1 VTRDKAKGV
10 RYLEFLKREIDLQA
24 AYFKGRA
31 VSQLHWGGGTP
42 TFLDDDQIFDL
53 MAYIR
58 AHFDLVEDADGEY
71 GIEIDPRTVDGNRVG
86 QLRLAGFNRL
96 SLGIQDFEPEVQ
108 KAVNRVQSYES
119 TREVIDAARAAG
131 FRSVSV
137 DLIYGLPHQTLATI
151 ANTLRQ
157 VVELS
162 PDRISIYNY
171 AHLPD
176 RFTPQQRIN
185 IVDLPGA
192 DQKLLILKA
201 CIEMLADAGYV
212 YIGMDHFAK
221 PTDELAIAQAAGT
234 LHRNFQGYSTFADC
248 DMVAMGITSISQVGN
263 IYCQN
268 TKSMDAYE
276 EALSRG
282 VLPIERGVA
291 IDEDDRIRKAVIMAL
306 ICQFELEYAD
316 IEGRYGIV
324 FKEYFARELE
334 DLQHMQD
341 DQLLAMDDHS
351 IRVQPV
357 GRLLIRN
364 VCMAFDRHLN
374 PALQAASYSKAI

>member
-1 VTRDKAKGV
+1 
-10 RYLEFLKREIDLQA
+10 
-24 AYFKGRA
+24 
-31 VSQLHWGGGTP
+31 
-42 TFLDDDQIFDL
+42 
-53 MAYIR
+53 
-58 AHFDLVEDADGEY
+58 
-71 GIEIDPRTVDGNRVG
+71 
-86 QLRLAGFNRL
+86 
-96 SLGIQDFEPEVQ
+96 
-108 KAVNRVQSYES
+108 
-119 TREVIDAARAAG
+119 
-131 FRSVSV
+131 
-137 DLIYGLPHQTLATI
+137 
-151 ANTLRQ
+151 
-157 VVELS
+157 
-162 PDRISIYNY
+162 
-171 AHLPD
+171 
-176 RFTPQQRIN
+176 
-185 IVDLPGA
+185 
-192 DQKLLILKA
+192 
-201 CIEMLADAGYV
+201 
-212 YIGMDHFAK
+212 
-221 PTDELAIAQAAGT
+221 
-234 LHRNFQGYSTFADC
+234 
-248 DMVAMGITSISQVGN
+248 MVAMGITSISQVGN

-316 IEGRYGIV
+316 IEGRYGIL